1 MTINIIITFCILI
14 LLAYIFDLS
23 SSRTRI
29 PSVILL
35 LLLGWT
41 TNQVSILLKI
51 TLPDFS
57 PLLPV
62 IGTIGLILIV
72 LEGSLELRLNHSKRV
87 VILKSLSGAIF
98 SIISLAFILTYVLSQ
113 NSPQSFRI
121 LIINALPLCIISS
134 AIAIPSASHLSK
146 RIKEFIIYESSF
158 SDIIGV
164 VLFNFFIT
172 NEILNAQAFANFF
185 FFLLLITAISLISTI
200 GLSLLLSRINH
211 HIKYIPIILIV
222 ILIYS
227 ISKIYHLPGLV
238 FILMF
243 GLFLGNL
250 DKIKNKKWSKRFHPE
265 ILEKEVAKLR
275 ELTAEG
281 SFLVRALFFLLFGYL
296 IEIQQVLNKE
306 TLPWS
311 TGLVVIILILRSLQ
325 IKISGLQ
332 LSPLLW
338 IAPRGLITILLF
350 LSMDASMA
358 VTLVTKSLII
368 QVILL
373 TSVVMAI
380 GLITTKNS
388 TAEIHK
394 QSV

>member
-1 MTINIIITFCILI
+1 M
-14 LLAYIFDLS
+14 
-23 SSRTRI
+23 
-29 PSVILL
+29 
-35 LLLGWT
+35 
-41 TNQVSILLKI
+41 
-51 TLPDFS
+51 
-57 PLLPV
+57 
-62 IGTIGLILIV
+62 
-72 LEGSLELRLNHSKRV
+72 
-87 VILKSLSGAIF
+87 
-98 SIISLAFILTYVLSQ
+98 
-113 NSPQSFRI
+113 
-121 LIINALPLCIISS
+121 
-134 AIAIPSASHLSK
+134 
-146 RIKEFIIYESSF
+146 
-158 SDIIGV
+158 
-164 VLFNFFIT
+164 
-172 NEILNAQAFANFF
+172 
-185 FFLLLITAISLISTI
+185 
-200 GLSLLLSRINH
+200 
-211 HIKYIPIILIV
+211 
-222 ILIYS
+222 
-227 ISKIYHLPGLV
+227 
-238 FILMF
+238 
-243 GLFLGNL
+243 
-250 DKIKNKKWSKRFHPE
+250 
-265 ILEKEVAKLR
+265 AKLR

>member
-1 MTINIIITFCILI
+1 MTINLIIHFCILI

-23 SSRTRI
+23 ASRTRI

-158 SDIIGV
+158 SDIIV

-185 FFLLLITAISLISTI
+185 IELLLITAISLISTI

-243 GLFLGNL
+243 GLFLGSL